1 MKNIP
6 LKVQKQIYERF
17 VVSNKDMF
25 NDNIGFLGSISTK
38 RTEIIFKIKKT
49 VLNVGERLHKG
60 QICGKGENRS
70 VTLNRINK
78 LVLNIKPGI
87 KYGQKQTRR
96 IKSIYDLEK
105 AQIVQKTGSKDKI
118 PISDIQL
125 CAETELLFRYLDF
138 HKEKGKRWFFD
149 TVGNILNDIPQIPKI

>member
-6 LKVQKQIYERF
+6 SKIQKQIFERF
-17 VVSNKDMF
+17 VVSDKNIF
-25 NDNIGFLGSISTK
+25 NDNIGFLGPISVK

-49 VLNVGERLHKG
+49 TLSVGERLHKG

-87 KYGQKQTRR
+87 KYQTKQTRR

-105 AQIVQKTGSKDKI
+105 EKIIQKTDSKDKI
-118 PISDIQL
+118 PISDIQ
-125 CAETELLFRYLDF
+125 
-138 HKEKGKRWFFD
+138 
-149 TVGNILNDIPQIPKI
+149 